1 MLHRYAFGQTVED
14 YEQSVQVNY
23 MGTVNTLFYTVPSM
37 IKRNRVE
44 VVLWFHLKG
53 EIYLVGS
60 TCSMLSYIGYAAYAP
75 SKYAIKGLADGLRIE
90 LKRNN
95 IQVGCIYPPNMD
107 TPCLKKENE
116 TKPEEGIFVE
126 SKLES
131 LFSPALIA
139 KRAVR
144 HIKRVCESS

>member
-14 YEQSVQVNY
+14 YEQSIQVNY

-95 IQVGCIYPPNMD
+95 IHAV
-107 TPCLKKENE
+107 L
-116 TKPEEGIFVE
+116 EEGERNQAGRRRLRRVQAG
-126 SKLES
+126 ES
-131 LFSPALIA
+131 LLSGVDCQAS
-139 KRAVR
+139 R
-144 HIKRVCESS
+144 SSHQACM